1 MSGLFKEGMMRR
13 LMFFLT
19 MMICYA
25 TAWGQYH
32 VGDIYSAP
40 DGSHGVVFYISPD
53 GTYGWAVAL
62 QDASLGCAWGDNS
75 MATNHL
81 WTISYVPALL
91 EDTSAYENTQALLFH
106 QGTGT
111 EYAASQVDFAHGWV
125 LPSAAQLMTLFS
137 RLPQINP
144 AIINAHGTGMAQ
156 DWYWSSTEYY
166 YDKAWRANFGN
177 IYTFGMMDF
186 VSKSNHCRV
195 RAVRRFANTPVQYNN
210 MLTYQWSTGSTQPFI
225 SVMPRRDTTYTVTA
239 YTPRGCSSTAQQ
251 SIHVSTVVTNALYDT
266 VCQGAGFSN
275 GQFSLTAEE
284 TRVPGEYVR
293 VRVNTNAL
301 GCLYTDTLRLCVLP
315 RDTEYINLHA
325 CEEYVWNGRSYTV
338 SGVYTQ
344 SFSKP
349 HGCDSVAVLNLTIG
363 HTTYADTIAMAC
375 DHFDWYE
382 HVGITESCNNLT
394 HTFHK
399 ANASGCDSVVTLH
412 LTINHSFQLTDTI
425 EGATHVCQNETSHY
439 ILHTSDGTSSY
450 RWFVPDGVSI
460 IDGQGTVD
468 VGLKFLP
475 IAPDIAEIR
484 IVNETTCG
492 YRSLEVVSYP
502 AFYVTYVDSI
512 CWGEEY
518 HNHGFD
524 IITPDSVGWNIYT
537 RNYPT
542 VHGCDSMYVLNLLV
556 SPIPPLTTYVQRSE
570 ICYGDS
576 ITIHAL
582 GGDAAI
588 SVNLIPPEVAIG
600 DILCADGSI
609 VNPSDWT
616 GERTPIGIVFHVDA
630 SGSHGWAVQLGE
642 TTAAWST
649 INNSP
654 DIVGLTN
661 YTTARD
667 ATIDNDG
674 YVNTQRIR
682 SFGNAVLYPAVYIL
696 DFDNGWFLP
705 AVGQLNILYAEIIT
719 LNASLNLV
727 GGTEFSMGQN
737 NYYWSSSEYD
747 GSQAWYVR
755 LDGQQS
761 FNSKNYSYWVRGVR
775 SF

>member
-1 MSGLFKEGMMRR
+1 METLSQ
-13 LMFFLT
+13 
-19 MMICYA
+19 YA
-25 TAWGQYH
+25 
-32 VGDIYSAP
+32 
-40 DGSHGVVFYISPD
+40 
-53 GTYGWAVAL
+53 
-62 QDASLGCAWGDNS
+62 
-75 MATNHL
+75 
-81 WTISYVPALL
+81 
-91 EDTSAYENTQALLFH
+91 
-106 QGTGT
+106 
-111 EYAASQVDFAHGWV
+111 
-125 LPSAAQLMTLFS
+125 
-137 RLPQINP
+137 
-144 AIINAHGTGMAQ
+144 
-156 DWYWSSTEYY
+156 
-166 YDKAWRANFGN
+166 
-177 IYTFGMMDF
+177 
-186 VSKSNHCRV
+186 
-195 RAVRRFANTPVQYNN
+195 
-210 MLTYQWSTGSTQPFI
+210 
-225 SVMPRRDTTYTVTA
+225 
-239 YTPRGCSSTAQQ
+239 
-251 SIHVSTVVTNALYDT
+251 
-266 VCQGAGFSN
+266 
-275 GQFSLTAEE
+275 
-284 TRVPGEYVR
+284 
-293 VRVNTNAL
+293 
-301 GCLYTDTLRLCVLP
+301 
-315 RDTEYINLHA
+315 
-325 CEEYVWNGRSYTV
+325 
-338 SGVYTQ
+338 
-344 SFSKP
+344 
-349 HGCDSVAVLNLTIG
+349 
-363 HTTYADTIAMAC
+363 
-375 DHFDWYE
+375 
-382 HVGITESCNNLT
+382 CNNLT